1 MQSRRSWR
9 YSRLQREQHR
19 TSCRSR
25 SCSSLSNATGI
36 VTDLCHKSSA
46 AIANTVI
53 FVPVFAG
60 HIQSI
65 YGRQLAWLTGMTE
78 QACLQILFQ
87 MSVVSSSCYQYITM
101 SAVTELV
108 LMGVCSY
115 EVVLKNGDT
124 KGQLMSLQQTLRQE
138 IHAKIGAQTA
148 EESAKRKVCLPIV
161 SSVMLVPSHSTA
173 AAALQ
178 TNTNVSLA
186 CAATHAAS
194 KQEQHSVYC
203 PDALGQNRLFIML
216 AKQGPCQAYIDATQ
230 VDTKSGGCHAR

>member
-1 MQSRRSWR
+1 
-9 YSRLQREQHR
+9 
-19 TSCRSR
+19 
-25 SCSSLSNATGI
+25 
-36 VTDLCHKSSA
+36 
-46 AIANTVI
+46 
-53 FVPVFAG
+53 
-60 HIQSI
+60 
-65 YGRQLAWLTGMTE
+65 
-78 QACLQILFQ
+78 
-87 MSVVSSSCYQYITM
+87 M

-178 TNTNVSLA
+178 TNTNVSLVF
-186 CAATHAAS
+186 AATTAA
-194 KQEQHSVYC
+194 
-203 PDALGQNRLFIML
+203 
-216 AKQGPCQAYIDATQ
+216 
-230 VDTKSGGCHAR
+230 